1 MHSNEQGQNKVH
13 PRVPNY
19 RPLTR
24 RAKEP
29 TIPCPGTLKG
39 GERGRVYRGKR
50 EREKKKERKEPQ
62 INPPSRSLDPG
73 LRHACWELES
83 EGAKLKSTR
92 RATSHLPL
100 SPTAKEMRSEPCSL
114 SPLSHFDGKH
124 LPLRVR
130 SLSFT
135 FS

>member
-1 MHSNEQGQNKVH
+1 ME
-13 PRVPNY
+13 
-19 RPLTR
+19 T
-24 RAKEP
+24 
-29 TIPCPGTLKG
+29 
-39 GERGRVYRGKR
+39 
-50 EREKKKERKEPQ
+50 KKERKEPQ
-62 INPPSRSLDPG
+62 INPLSRSPDPG
-73 LRHACWELES
+73 LRHARWELDS
-83 EGAKLKSTR
+83 EGAKLKRTG
-92 RATSHLPL
+92 RATSHLPR